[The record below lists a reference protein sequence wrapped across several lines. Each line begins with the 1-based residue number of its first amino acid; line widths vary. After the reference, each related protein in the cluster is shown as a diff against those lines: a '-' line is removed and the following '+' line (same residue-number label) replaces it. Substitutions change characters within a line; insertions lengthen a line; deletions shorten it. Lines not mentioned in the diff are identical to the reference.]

1 MYSLE
6 SNVIGKRIKEIRV
19 EMLKM
24 SQREFA
30 EALDAKKTMI
40 SLYENGRRNPS
51 RETVEKMSRLS
62 GVSADYIMGI
72 SEHKSLDFNKSIM
85 LTSDLEKLLLQI
97 ENLDPQKREEIINM
111 IKNEL

>member
-1 MYSLE
+1 MGE
-6 SNVIGKRIKEIRV
+6 NVIGIRIKEIRV
-19 EMLKM
+19 ELLKM

-72 SEHKSLDFNKSIM
+72 SEYKSLNSNDSKDLKDELKEIM
-85 LTSDLEKLLLQI
+85 LQI
-97 ENLDPQKREEIINM
+97 NELDPKKREEIIAM
-111 IKNEL
+111 IKGEL

>member
-1 MYSLE
+1 ME